1 MNKNIAIE
9 IKQQAEEESQRFS
22 RKDREGNYSKET
34 FTIDTIIP
42 LSDHSAV
49 VNYKKDSGKI
59 GCAFFYYIP
68 KGMSKGWKYFFPTEP
83 HIIGMQSFHL
93 IKLQAEQD
101 NYKYNF
107 YDTNDR

>member
-1 MNKNIAIE
+1 MNKNIAIKLKKE
-9 IKQQAEEESQRFS
+9 AEKVAIRFS
-22 RKDREGNYSKET
+22 NKDREGNFNNEDFK
-34 FTIDTIIP
+34 IDKIIP

-49 VNYKKDSGKI
+49 VNYKKSSGKI

-68 KGMSKGWKYFFPTEP
+68 RGFSEGWKYFFPTEP

-93 IKLQAEQD
+93 IKLNAEQH

-107 YDTNDR
+107 DDTNN